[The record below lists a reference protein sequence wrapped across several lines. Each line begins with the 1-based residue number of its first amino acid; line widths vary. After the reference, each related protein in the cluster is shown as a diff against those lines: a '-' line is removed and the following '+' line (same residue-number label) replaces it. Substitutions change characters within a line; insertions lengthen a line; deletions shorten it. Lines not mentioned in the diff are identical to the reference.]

1 MTDVIMPQM
10 GESIA
15 EGTITKW
22 MKKVGD
28 RVQRDEPLFEI
39 STDKVDA
46 EIPAPAS
53 GVLKEIRVEPGAT
66 VPINTVVGVIGE
78 GDAASV
84 APSAAASASAPAA
97 VPPGSAAPP
106 PKSPQADG
114 TPAASAGTSTP
125 AVTSTPAPPPAAAA
139 PAPPPPAPAP
149 STPASTAAFAAPA
162 TPTASSFASSLASTP
177 PTPASAA
184 PTAPAPARPQPA
196 APPPAEKP
204 RAEMTPEELRQ
215 TRSSPV
221 VRKIAAEHNVDIS
234 KVPGTGIAGRVTKQ
248 DILGHIETRPGSPA
262 GPPASGAAPAS
273 PSPTA
278 APAPAPTPPAPAP
291 PPATAAP
298 AAPAPSVPTPP
309 TPPPSAPS
317 GSPDIAATPTWS
329 SNQGRGGPAARAA
342 SPAPASSAPSAP
354 PTPSVPSTPA
364 PSTASPAPPAA
375 APPSAAKPPSGPV
388 TPPAP
393 PTPFVPSHQPG
404 ERVEVVPMLPIRKKT
419 AEHMVTSK
427 RISAHVT
434 TVSEVDMSR
443 VAHLRHKYKQQYLD
457 RSQVKLTYMPFIV
470 KATVDA
476 LKAFPVLNA
485 SVDGDNIVYKKDL
498 NIGIAVALDW
508 GLIVPVLRNADE
520 KNVLGLARAIND
532 VAERARGKR
541 LKIDEVQGGTF
552 TITNPGVFGSLFG
565 TPIINQP
572 QVGIL
577 AVGTIEKRAVVRDDA
592 IAIRT
597 MCYLALSFDHRIVDG
612 ADADRFMA
620 HLKKGLQ
627 EFDES
632 AL

>member
-66 VPINTVVGVIGE
+66 VPINTVVAIIGE
-78 GDAASV
+78 GDVASATPSVAASTS
-84 APSAAASASAPAA
+84 APSA

-106 PKSPQADG
+106 KAPQPSSPSVAAAQPTSPSVAVAQADG
-114 TPAASAGTSTP
+114 TA
-125 AVTSTPAPPPAAAA
+125 
-139 PAPPPPAPAP
+139 AP
-149 STPASTAAFAAPA
+149 STPASTAAF
-162 TPTASSFASSLASTP
+162 TP
-177 PTPASAA
+177 PPSSPAPSSGTPAPGSATSA
-184 PTAPAPARPQPA
+184 PTWPSAPPASAPAPAPPPSSRPPQSSAPA
-196 APPPAEKP
+196 PAPAPPSPPALEKP
-204 RAEMTPEELRQ
+204 RADMTPDELRQ

-221 VRKIAAEHNVDIS
+221 VRKIAAEHHVDIRQ
-234 KVPGTGIAGRVTKQ
+234 VPGTGIAGRVTKQ
-248 DILGHIETRPGSPA
+248 DILGHIETRPGSAP
-262 GPPASGAAPAS
+262 GASSA
-273 PSPTA
+273 
-278 APAPAPTPPAPAP
+278 APAPTPAAP
-291 PPATAAP
+291 PAAAP
-298 AAPAPSVPTPP
+298 ERAP
-309 TPPPSAPS
+309 
-317 GSPDIAATPTWS
+317 TPTWS
-329 SNQGRGGPAARAA
+329 SRPSTPFAPAPAAPSA
-342 SPAPASSAPSAP
+342 SPAPAPAAAP
-354 PTPSVPSTPA
+354 PAASTPSPA
-364 PSTASPAPPAA
+364 PPAPPAA
-375 APPSAAKPPSGPV
+375 APPSPAKPVSGAATAP
-388 TPPAP
+388 PPAP
-393 PTPFVPSHQPG
+393 FVSPHQPG
-404 ERVEVVPMLPIRKKT
+404 ERVEIVPMLPIRKKT
-419 AEHMVTSK
+419 AEHMVMSK

-434 TVSEVDMSR
+434 TVFEIDMSR
-443 VAHLRHKYKQQYLD
+443 AAHLRQKYKQPYQE
-457 RSQVKLTYMPFIV
+457 RSGVKLTYMPFIV
-470 KATVDA
+470 KAAVNA
-476 LKAFPVLNA
+476 LKAFPTLNA

-532 VAERARGKR
+532 LAERARAKR
-541 LKIDEVQGGTF
+541 LKIEEVQGGTF
-552 TITNPGVFGSLFG
+552 TITNPGGFGSLFG

-577 AVGTIEKRAVVRDDA
+577 AVGTIEKRAIVRDDA

-597 MCYLALSFDHRIVDG
+597 MAYFALSFDHRIVDG
-612 ADADRFMA
+612 ADADKFMA
-620 HLKKGLQ
+620 HLKNGLQ